1 MRFAPGW
8 AIMCTNIRALLTV
21 GWHAVFVPKTNL
33 APDARQEDV
42 RNMVGVSIITVAVK
56 KGFPDVGN
64 ANNFPATEGCL
75 ENLGFARSHVSLKKM
90 EQRNL
95 CVA

>member
-64 ANNFPATEGCL
+64 AVGYLPAYGIVIL
-75 ENLGFARSHVSLKKM
+75 ESDIRGYMLFYIFHYLLKFV
-90 EQRNL
+90 E
-95 CVA
+95 